1 MTPIHNLVFVAA
13 MAVCAAAQTPGPT
26 GQNPGSGTAAPAVKP
41 AQKTPAATPSKS
53 SGGKSTSQPP
63 PVGLVVPKTGT
74 RSVASSTVKTVTK
87 SDKAPKPPKVGVV
100 MVKPAAPAGGKGAK
114 LPPKKPVTAVVAA
127 PSQSP
132 VKVVPEKSSGDTKPV
147 KAEDVGITAEGRRDP
162 FVSIIRNQPTSIAG
176 PNCSVGKRCLF
187 IPELELKG
195 IARDTDGQMMAV
207 VVSNTHRAYF
217 LRENDQVFN
226 GSVQKITSDS
236 VIFREFATDHLGRE
250 TEHEVVKKLP
260 RT

>member
-1 MTPIHNLVFVAA
+1 MKLIQNLVFVAA

-26 GQNPGSGTAAPAVKP
+26 GQNAGSGAAAPAAKP
-41 AQKTPAATPSKS
+41 ATTPAAATSKS
-53 SGGKSTSQPP
+53 SSGKSASQTPA
-63 PVGLVVPKTGT
+63 VGLVVPKPGT
-74 RSVASSTVKTVTK
+74 RSVASPAGKTVTK
-87 SDKAPKPPKVGVV
+87 SDKAPKVGVV
-100 MVKPAAPAGGKGAK
+100 MVKPVPGPANGKGAK
-114 LPPKKPVTAVVAA
+114 LPPKKSVTAVVAA

-132 VKVVPEKSSGDTKPV
+132 VKVVPERSSGDTKPA